1 MVSAVAQ
8 LAVLV
13 PLVAG
18 VLADGAGV
26 STALLLYLALALVF
40 AMLNWRDGGAGIHV
54 ADDEALRSS
63 RR

>member
-8 LAVLV
+8 VAVLV

-26 STALLLYLALALVF
+26 SAALLLYLALALVF
-40 AMLNWRDGGAGIHV
+40 AMLNRRDRGTWVSA
-54 ADDEALRSS
+54 ADDVAPTRVPE
-63 RR
+63 

>member
-13 PLVAG
+13 PLIAG

-40 AMLNWRDGGAGIHV
+40 AILNRRDRGARIHV